1 MLMLYE
7 SQGLNRNQNEHNF
20 IDNNEPK
27 DKLIRKTERRIVI
40 D

>member
-7 SQGLNRNQNEHNF
+7 SQGLNRNQKEHNF
-20 IDNNEPK
+20 KDNNEPQEK
-27 DKLIRKTERRIVI
+27 QIKKTERRIVI